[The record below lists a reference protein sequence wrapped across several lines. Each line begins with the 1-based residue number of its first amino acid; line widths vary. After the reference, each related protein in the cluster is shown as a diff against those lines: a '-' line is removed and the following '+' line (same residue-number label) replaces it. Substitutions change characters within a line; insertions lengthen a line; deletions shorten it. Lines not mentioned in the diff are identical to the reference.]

1 MLRLCVQLAW
11 NKMDEYYRETDES
24 KVYLMASVLDP
35 RLKMEY
41 FKKHWRKSWL
51 KDYQMKLDYF
61 MEEFTTT
68 MGKSNVNIDTRE
80 EDSEVRVLEEN
91 GMGDTQT
98 TSGLF
103 GTWYDD
109 AVYEY

>member
-1 MLRLCVQLAW
+1 
-11 NKMDEYYRETDES
+11 MDEYYRETDES

-51 KDYQMKLDYF
+51 KDYQTKLDDF
-61 MEEFTTT
+61 MEEFTTK

-80 EDSEVRVLEEN
+80 ENSEVKVLEEN

-98 TSGLF
+98 TRIVWNL
-103 GTWYDD
+103 
-109 AVYEY
+109 V